1 MATVLNPRPEV
12 GPITAVIGV
21 DAVSFVY
28 RDTPVL
34 DCVSFEIAPG
44 EFVAL
49 TGPNGSGKSTLL
61 RLILG
66 LLTPAE
72 GTVRLLGQPGA
83 LNFGAA
89 MAASV
94 ILMAV
99 TAVAILAIERF
110 RFADIG
116 EF

>member
-1 MATVLNPRPEV
+1 MNTCVRPPRSSAPRRD
-12 GPITAVIGV
+12 ASGV
-21 DAVSFVY
+21 RSTCRSCSGRARGGGFAFAIS
-28 RDTPVL
+28 L
-34 DCVSFEIAPG
+34 G
-44 EFVAL
+44 EFRATIFIARPIPGAPVV
-49 TGPNGSGKSTLL
+49 
-61 RLILG
+61 IF
-66 LLTPAE
+66 
-72 GTVRLLGQPGA
+72 RLLGQPGA

>member
-1 MATVLNPRPEV
+1 MLGASPMRARWE
-12 GPITAVIGV
+12 V
-21 DAVSFVY
+21 DAAIIRRAALVAAGFAFAIS
-28 RDTPVL
+28 L
-34 DCVSFEIAPG
+34 G
-44 EFVAL
+44 EFGA
-49 TGPNGSGKSTLL
+49 TIFIARPDYPTLPVV
-61 RLILG
+61 IF
-66 LLTPAE
+66 
-72 GTVRLLGQPGA
+72 RLLGQPGP

-99 TAVAILAIERF
+99 TAGAIFAIERF

>member
-1 MATVLNPRPEV
+1 
-12 GPITAVIGV
+12 
-21 DAVSFVY
+21 
-28 RDTPVL
+28 
-34 DCVSFEIAPG
+34 
-44 EFVAL
+44 
-49 TGPNGSGKSTLL
+49 
-61 RLILG
+61 
-66 LLTPAE
+66 
-72 GTVRLLGQPGA
+72 

-99 TAVAILAIERF
+99 TALAILAIERF